1 MKTMTKTIAIFTANA
16 SNYKQF
22 KLQIMKNLVLLSILI
37 LLFASCTVQK
47 RLHQNGY
54 YVDFKN
60 NNRAIQSSNS
70 NLTQIKKNNEYEIN
84 SDNYETLI
92 DVESDKI
99 SNNSEISIIEIKQDK
114 VKPNLIIESDN
125 IEVVS
130 QQENTVHEQIEISK
144 NSSKNQKNHQTISKK
159 QDKKTAS
166 SSDSGSGKSQI
177 VALILC
183 ILLGWLGIHRFYL
196 GYTGLGIIYI
206 LTFGLFGIGWL
217 IDLFLLIIP
226 NGLSPKG
233 RTSYRK

>member
-1 MKTMTKTIAIFTANA
+1 
-16 SNYKQF
+16 
-22 KLQIMKNLVLLSILI
+22 MKNLVLLSILI

-166 SSDSGSGKSQI
+166 SSD
-177 VALILC
+177 
-183 ILLGWLGIHRFYL
+183 
-196 GYTGLGIIYI
+196 
-206 LTFGLFGIGWL
+206 
-217 IDLFLLIIP
+217 
-226 NGLSPKG
+226 
-233 RTSYRK
+233 